1 METKKE
7 IYFALVDTKKSLQE
21 RLEELANEWNET
33 ICWYGTP
40 EEQKAHENLERSV
53 RDEIKRIEEALTVAR
68 EKLDKQTL
76 KSWADEY
83 YGRK

>member
-1 METKKE
+1 MKKE
-7 IYFALVDTKKSLQE
+7 IYFALVDTKKSLKE
-21 RLEELANEWNET
+21 RLDELATEWNKT

-40 EEQKAHENLERSV
+40 EQQQAHEKLESSV
-53 RDEIKRIEEALTVAR
+53 REEIKRIEEALATAR
-68 EKLDKQTL
+68 EKLDKATL